1 MVNDMLFEEKYS
13 KCDIHQSVVRSGEKE
28 KCHYVKNSSGSLIY
42 QYHIDGDIICDINT
56 KKCDYIVE
64 VTKDK
69 SIAFIIELKGSH
81 LTEAFQ
87 QIESTINHFKSK
99 LQNYDIRQRIISKK
113 VTTHSIN
120 TSEYRN
126 FKKKYPQVLCKTS
139 EYTDIV

>member
-13 KCDIHQSVVRSGEKE
+13 KCDIHQSVVRSGEKG

-81 LTEAFQ
+81 LT
-87 QIESTINHFKSK
+87 
-99 LQNYDIRQRIISKK
+99 
-113 VTTHSIN
+113 
-120 TSEYRN
+120 
-126 FKKKYPQVLCKTS
+126 
-139 EYTDIV
+139 